1 MANFILWDNDGVLV
15 DTEKLYY
22 QCNRDFYRELGLELS
37 EQQFFQCFL
46 LDNIGAWHL
55 LPQSL
60 NEQQIQP
67 LRLERNR
74 RYSQLLQSKK
84 IQPIQGI
91 TALLPQLNN
100 KYRHAIVT
108 SAHRQ
113 HFELI
118 HQHSNLLQHFDFVL
132 TGDEVQ
138 HGKPHPEPYLRGLLQ
153 SGRQPSDVIVVEDS
167 PRGLQAAIAA
177 GLRCVV
183 FKHSFCQNHNFQGA
197 WQVVDTVAQLQQCL
211 MDAD

>member
-55 LPQSL
+55 LPEQL

-67 LRLERNR
+67 LRQQRNR
-74 RYSQLLQSKK
+74 RYSQLLNKQN
-84 IQPIQGI
+84 IQPLSGMP
-91 TALLPQLNN
+91 ALLQQL
-100 KYRHAIVT
+100 KCRYRHGIVT

-118 HQHSNLLQHFDFVL
+118 HRHSNLLSHFDFVL

-138 HGKPHPEPYLRGLLQ
+138 NGKPHPEPYLRGLLL
-153 SGRQPSDVIVVEDS
+153 SGKSADEVIVVEDS
-167 PRGLQAAIAA
+167 PRGLQAAVNA

-183 FKHSFCQNHNFQGA
+183 IRQPLCAGFAFQGA

>member
-15 DTEKLYY
+15 DTEELYFL
-22 QCNRDFYRELGLELS
+22 CNRDFYRELGLELS

-55 LPQSL
+55 LPQRLS
-60 NEQQIQP
+60 ETDIKP
-67 LRLERNR
+67 LRQERNR
-74 RYSQLLQSKK
+74 RYAAMLQQLQIQPVPGISSLLSQLNSR
-84 IQPIQGI
+84 
-91 TALLPQLNN
+91 
-100 KYRHAIVT
+100 YRHAIVT

-138 HGKPHPEPYLRGLLQ
+138 NGKPHPEPYLRGLSQ

-183 FKHSFCQNHNFQGA
+183 IKHRFCAGFAFQGA

>member
-15 DTEKLYY
+15 DTEVLYY
-22 QCNRDFYRELGLELS
+22 QCNRDFYRPLGLELT

-55 LPQSL
+55 LPQPL
-60 NEQQIQP
+60 TEAEIAP
-67 LRLERNR
+67 LRLERNQ
-74 RYSQLLQSKK
+74 RYAAMLSELCIASVPGMAALFAQLKPRYQH
-84 IQPIQGI
+84 G
-91 TALLPQLNN
+91 
-100 KYRHAIVT
+100 IVT

-118 HQHSNLLQHFDFVL
+118 HRHSNLLPYFQFVL

-138 HGKPHPEPYLRGLLQ
+138 QGKPHPEPYLRGLAQ
-153 SGRQPSDVIVVEDS
+153 SGRQSQQVIVVEDS

-183 FKHSFCQNHNFQGA
+183 LKHSFCRHYDFAGA
-197 WQVVDTVAQLQQCL
+197 WQVVETVSQLQQCL

>member
-1 MANFILWDNDGVLV
+1 MASFILWDNDGVLV
-15 DTEKLYY
+15 DTEMLYY

-55 LPQSL
+55 LPNKL
-60 NEQQIQP
+60 TEQDIAP
-67 LRLERNR
+67 LRQERNR
-74 RYSQLLQSKK
+74 RYAALLQQMQ
-84 IQPIQGI
+84 IQPVPGI
-91 TALLPQLNN
+91 STLLQQL
-100 KYRHAIVT
+100 KPRYQHAIVT

-113 HFELI
+113 HFDLI
-118 HQHSNLLQHFDFVL
+118 HQHSNLLPHFNFVL

-138 HGKPHPEPYLRGLLQ
+138 HGKPHPEPYLRGLCQ
-153 SGRQPSDVIVVEDS
+153 SGRSPAEVIVVEDS

-183 FKHSFCQNHNFQGA
+183 IKHSFCQNHHFQGA